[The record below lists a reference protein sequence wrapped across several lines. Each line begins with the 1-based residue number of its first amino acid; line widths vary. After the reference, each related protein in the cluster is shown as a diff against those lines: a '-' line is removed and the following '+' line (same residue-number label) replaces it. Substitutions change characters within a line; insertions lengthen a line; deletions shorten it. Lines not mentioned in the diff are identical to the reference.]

1 MRYQD
6 LDEALRQFLAWASV
20 FKDKEELNIDPHQ
33 TRQAETRLQ
42 AADDTVT
49 ARLPE
54 AYQ

>member
-6 LDEALRQFLAWASV
+6 LDEALRQFLAWASAL
-20 FKDKEELNIDPHQ
+20 KDKEALNLDPHQ
-33 TRQAETRLQ
+33 TRQVETRLQ

-49 ARLPE
+49 DRLPE